1 MICIICLQ
9 ILKILSTLNLNHQAS
24 KNISPHLGPSGS
36 LSHAITLNQANHF
49 LVQERYADAATAFQ
63 ALKEKNPGTRVYD
76 IGLEMALR
84 AMARQSCDPMHETAI
99 HPASHTPDATGP
111 RLFCVVTAVR
121 NGEPFL
127 AEAMESVLSQEGY
140 FFIDYFVKDAESTD
154 GTLQTLRAMA
164 HRIESGLFPIRCLG
178 IRFRFES
185 SPDKGLYD
193 GVAMALSQTPWA
205 SAPGNILSYI
215 NADDYFHSGAFAVVA
230 HVFDE
235 LPAQWICGQVN
246 TVSETKELI
255 CTPEFPLTY
264 SREDILAGHHA
275 GEGLYFIQQE
285 GNFWLRSLY
294 ESCGPLDSTC
304 RLAGDFDLWHRFA
317 EKTEPLALD
326 RPLASFRYRAGQLSE
341 GMDRYQSEVE
351 RVLASGRPSGT
362 STAAPA
368 VAPHFF
374 PSRKAPRKGIQ
385 QKPGALCFLT
395 PEGRV
400 REVAYVKRG
409 WYCW

>member
-1 MICIICLQ
+1 MGP
-9 ILKILSTLNLNHQAS
+9 TL
-24 KNISPHLGPSGS
+24 
-36 LSHAITLNQANHF
+36 TQANEWLIHG
-49 LVQERYADAATAFQ
+49 RYAEAAAAFE
-63 ALKEKNPGTRVYD
+63 ALKEQNPGTRVFD
-76 IGLEMALR
+76 IGLQLAHR
-84 AMARQSCDPMHETAI
+84 AMALQNEREIPDTVI
-99 HPASHTPDATGP
+99 HPASRAPGDPGT
-111 RLFCVVTAVR
+111 RLFCVATAVR

-127 AEAMESVLSQEGY
+127 TEAMQSVLSQEGD

-154 GTLQTLRAMA
+154 GTLETLRAMA
-164 HRIESGLFPIRCLG
+164 HRLAIGMFSIRCRGL
-178 IRFRFES
+178 RFRFES

-193 GVAMALSQTPWA
+193 GLARALSQPAWVP
-205 SAPGNILSYI
+205 SPGNILTYI
-215 NADDYFHSGAFAVVA
+215 NADDFFHPGAFAVAA

-246 TVSETKELI
+246 TVSETREVI

-264 SREDILAGHHA
+264 SREDILAGHHN
-275 GEGLYFIQQE
+275 GEDLYFIQQE

-294 ESCGPLDSTC
+294 EACGPLDSSL

-317 EKTEPLALD
+317 KKTEPLALD
-326 RPLASFRYRAGQLSE
+326 RPLASFRYREGQLSE
-341 GMDRYQSEVE
+341 GMERYHSEVQ
-351 RVLASGRPSGT
+351 RVLSTGRSEAT
-362 STAAPA
+362 SESAPPA
-368 VAPHFF
+368 PPHFF

-400 REVAYVKRG
+400 REVAYIKRG

>member
-1 MICIICLQ
+1 MQ
-9 ILKILSTLNLNHQAS
+9 PTLK
-24 KNISPHLGPSGS
+24 
-36 LSHAITLNQANHF
+36 QANEW
-49 LVQERYADAATAFQ
+49 LLQGRYAEAASAFQ
-63 ALKEKNPGTRVYD
+63 ALKEKHHGSRVYD
-76 IGLEMALR
+76 VGLQIAQQRLGGTKIE
-84 AMARQSCDPMHETAI
+84 AI
-99 HPASHTPDATGP
+99 RVMSVHPASQSPDAAGP
-111 RLFCVVTAVR
+111 RLFCVATAVR
-121 NGEPFL
+121 NGGPFL
-127 AEAMESVLSQEGY
+127 DEAMESVLSQEGE

-164 HRIESGLFPIRCLG
+164 HRIDSGLFPIRCLG

-193 GVAMALSQTPWA
+193 GVAMALSQPAWA

-215 NADDYFHSGAFAVVA
+215 NADDYFHPGAFAVAA

-246 TVSETKELI
+246 TVSESKELI

-264 SREDILAGHHA
+264 SREDILAGYHN
-275 GEGLYFIQQE
+275 GEDLYFIQQE

-294 ESCGPLDSTC
+294 EKCGPLDSTM

-317 EKTEPLALD
+317 EKTEPLAID
-326 RPLASFRYRAGQLSE
+326 RPLASFRYREGQLSE
-341 GMDRYQSEVE
+341 GMDRYHSEVE
-351 RVLASGRPSGT
+351 RVLASGRSGPI

-385 QKPGALCFLT
+385 QKPGALCFLS

-409 WYCW
+409 WYCG

>member
-1 MICIICLQ
+1 MPPGSSAARDSVRTKKNDGIFGMEPN
-9 ILKILSTLNLNHQAS
+9 LK
-24 KNISPHLGPSGS
+24 
-36 LSHAITLNQANHF
+36 QANAW
-49 LVQERYADAATAFQ
+49 LLQGRYAEAASAYQ
-63 ALKEKNPGTRVYD
+63 ALKEKNPCTRLYD
-76 IGLEMALR
+76 IGLDMARR
-84 AMARQSCDPMHETAI
+84 AMTRQSGDPVPEAVI
-99 HPASHTPDATGP
+99 HPASQTPDASGP
-111 RLFCVVTAVR
+111 RLFCVATAVR

-127 AEAMESVLSQEGY
+127 AEAMESVLSQEGD
-140 FFIDYFVKDAESTD
+140 FFVDYFVKDAVSTD
-154 GTLQTLRAMA
+154 GTLETLRGMA
-164 HRIESGLFPIRCLG
+164 HRIASGVFPIRCHG
-178 IRFRFES
+178 IRLRYES
-185 SPDKGLYD
+185 SADKGLYD
-193 GVAMALSQTPWA
+193 ALAMALSQPAWA
-205 SAPGNILSYI
+205 TSPRNILSYI
-215 NADDYFHSGAFAVVA
+215 NSDDYFHPGAFAVVA
-230 HVFDE
+230 HVFEE

-246 TVSETKELI
+246 TVSETKELL

-275 GEGLYFIQQE
+275 GEDLYFIQQE

-294 ESCGPLDSTC
+294 ETCGPVDSSL

-317 EKTEPLALD
+317 QKTEPLALD
-326 RPLASFRYRAGQLSE
+326 RPLASFRHRPGQLSE

-351 RVLASGRPSGT
+351 RVLASGRSGPIS
-362 STAAPA
+362 STAPPA
-368 VAPHFF
+368 APHFF